1 MLNDLDCIDFAVFY
15 SAGAHATRQDFGT
28 RVHYRLDH
36 QELMVLISLFVS
48 APHLLST
55 LPSDVRIHSFKLVL
69 KKYVSFSVCITLV
82 GSVIMS
88 FYLIL
93 LSFFVHINKH
103 SFCFREA
110 CYIDA

>member
-1 MLNDLDCIDFAVFY
+1 MLNDLDCIDIAVYY
-15 SAGAHATRQDFGT
+15 SAGAHATRLDFGT
-28 RVHYRLDH
+28 HVHYRLDH
-36 QELMVLISLFVS
+36 QELINSLFVS

-88 FYLIL
+88 FHLIL
-93 LSFFVHINKH
+93 LFVHINKH

-110 CYIDA
+110 CYMDA

>member
-1 MLNDLDCIDFAVFY
+1 MLNDLDCIDFAKILVY
-15 SAGAHATRQDFGT
+15 SAGVHAPRLDFGT
-28 RVHYRLDH
+28 DVHYRLDH
-36 QELMVLISLFVS
+36 QDSLFVS

-69 KKYVSFSVCITLV
+69 KKYVAFSVCITLV

-88 FYLIL
+88 FYLTL